1 MSSKFKD
8 LMSQARNRET
18 ERDMDNEGQ
27 SAPASAAATAAT
39 TPPAPRKARTAKRP
53 EPTTSAIH
61 VLEPDRAVSLPSAQ
75 PVGKRRGRPRGK
87 RSHPDFEQ
95 ITAYISKQTYRNT
108 KIALLQKGEGQQ
120 FSELVEN
127 LLGDWLKSR

>member
-8 LMSQARNRET
+8 LMAQARSRET
-18 ERDMDNEGQ
+18 DAETDGELQASPTLAVVASPPSRKPMTARRPKQ
-27 SAPASAAATAAT
+27 STDQIAPLEQD
-39 TPPAPRKARTAKRP
+39 RP
-53 EPTTSAIH
+53 
-61 VLEPDRAVSLPSAQ
+61 LPSVQ
-75 PVGKRRGRPRGK
+75 VTKRRGRPRGK

-95 ITAYISKQTYRNT
+95 ITAYISKQTYRDT
-108 KIALLQKGEGQQ
+108 KIALLQNGEGQQ